1 MEDKKIEF
9 LPLNF
14 EDELEEEMYLESK
27 SYFLDTF
34 EKLERNLVN
43 IDKAIDENDKILNG
57 FLLLQN
63 SNELGSEQ
71 LESVNSIVENL
82 KSSKEE
88 LEKTK
93 QRMKTQ
99 HETINVIIEDCFT
112 EKVENGKALVKEN
125 GKIFSRYFS
134 LYLDVTRG

>member
-63 SNELGSEQ
+63 SNELGTEQ

-112 EKVENGKALVKEN
+112 EKVENGNALVKEN

>member
-63 SNELGSEQ
+63 SNELGAEQ

-99 HETINVIIEDCFT
+99 YETINVIIEDCFT